1 MAKTSTG
8 PGPGFATRPA
18 PITRLPRARRFAFPD
33 SPLPWL
39 TPLALVLLF
48 VFLYPVV
55 ALTRLSFTD
64 ADLLGALLGAPSSY
78 TLHSWARLIH
88 APNFANMLSVTVIFV
103 AGSVVLQML
112 LGFLIAE
119 AVRLGQQR
127 GLRGT
132 ILTRTA
138 VLSAWAIPGVIIGVI
153 WKLLYHETD
162 AGILTYLLHPL
173 FGHDI
178 AFLSDPHAAL
188 ISLIVANV
196 WRGTAFSMIFIYAG
210 LQTLPQDVTEA
221 AKVDGANGWQQ
232 LTRVTI
238 PQLTP
243 ILLVNLL
250 IILIDTFNTFDMGLA
265 LTGGGPG
272 QSTEVIALNA
282 YHTIFVDFNL
292 GVGAATTVL
301 LLLIN
306 LSMTILYIRFVER
319 GSSRARGAGH
329 E

>member
-1 MAKTSTG
+1 MAKTSAQPR
-8 PGPGFATRPA
+8 PGIHPRPSLAA
-18 PITRLPRARRFAFPD
+18 PSRRARRFALRD
-33 SPLPWL
+33 SPVPWL
-39 TPLALVLLF
+39 APLALVLLF

-55 ALTRLSFTD
+55 EITRLSVTD
-64 ADLLGALLGAPSSY
+64 EDFLGALLGSPWSY

-88 APNFANMLSVTVIFV
+88 SPNFANMLSVTVIFV
-103 AGSVVLQML
+103 AGSVVFQML
-112 LGFLIAE
+112 LGFIIAE

-153 WKLLYHETD
+153 WKLLYHESE
-162 AGILTYLLHPL
+162 AGILTYLLHP
-173 FGHDI
+173 FVKHDI

-188 ISLIVANV
+188 IALTVANV

-210 LQTLPQDVTEA
+210 LQTLPQEVIEA
-221 AKVDGANGWQQ
+221 AKVDGANAWQQ
-232 LTRVTI
+232 LIHVTI
-238 PQLTP
+238 PQLAP

-250 IILIDTFNTFDMGLA
+250 IILIDTFNTFDMAFA

-272 QSTEVIALNA
+272 QSTEVLALNV

-292 GVGAATTVL
+292 AVGAAAGVL

-319 GSSRARGAGH
+319 GRSTA
-329 E
+329 